1 MRSPWRTGVQV
12 TIRCS
17 DSFKD
22 GAPMRHS
29 TKYLALAI
37 SLLFAGVVDATCR
50 SYTNRLSY
58 KGKLSIGESK
68 VVAEWTTPCDGAI
81 NASAAKGRL
90 TLLALSNGH
99 WTKIREGI
107 STIVPVVSAGT
118 YRLIVT
124 NPYGIPSE
132 YAVGL
137 KYGRG

>member
-1 MRSPWRTGVQV
+1 MRTS
-12 TIRCS
+12 
-17 DSFKD
+17 
-22 GAPMRHS
+22 M
-29 TKYLALAI
+29 KYLVLAI
-37 SLLFAGVVDATCR
+37 SLIAAGIADAGCR

-58 KGKLSIGESK
+58 KGTLATGESK

-107 STIVPVVSAGT
+107 STIVPVASAGT